1 LDSDAYPPTCLQH
14 TTMNM
19 TDLKPG
25 VKIDYNG
32 VPHEVISASFSRSSQ
47 SKGFMTT
54 RMKNLTNG
62 NVIEVVFRDRDTINP
77 VNLEKRKTQ
86 FLFKQG
92 GQYTFMDNETFEQFE
107 IKENIL
113 GDRGG
118 FLKEGTEVEMVLYKD
133 VPLTIELPAKV
144 ALKVTDTEPSIKSA
158 TASDVK
164 KPATLETGYKLS
176 VPSFVNEGDV
186 IKINTSTGEYVERA

>member
-1 LDSDAYPPTCLQH
+1 MQ
-14 TTMNM
+14 M

-32 VPHEVISASFSRSSQ
+32 APHEVISASFSRSSQ

-54 RMKNLTNG
+54 RLRNLANG
-62 NVIEVVFRDRDTINP
+62 NVFEVVFRDRDTINGID
-77 VNLEKRKTQ
+77 LDKRKTQ
-86 FLFKQG
+86 FLYKQNDKAV
-92 GQYTFMDNETFEQFE
+92 FMDNQTFEQFE
-107 IKENIL
+107 IGEKIL
-113 GDRGG
+113 GDKIN
-118 FLKEGTEVEMVLYKD
+118 FLKEGMEVEIMLYKD
-133 VPLTIELPAKV
+133 APLTVELPAKV
-144 ALKVTDTEPSIKSA
+144 ALKVTDTEPGIKAA

-164 KPATLETGYKLS
+164 KPAVTETGYKLQ

>member
-1 LDSDAYPPTCLQH
+1 MQ
-14 TTMNM
+14 M

-32 VPHEVISASFSRSSQ
+32 APHEVISANFSRSSQ

-54 RMKNLTNG
+54 RLRNLAVG
-62 NVIEVVFRDRDTINP
+62 NVFEVVFRDRDTINGID
-77 VNLEKRKTQ
+77 LEKRKTQ

-92 GQYTFMDNETFEQFE
+92 DQYTFMDNATFEQFE

-113 GDRGG
+113 GDKGG
-118 FLKEGTEVEMVLYKD
+118 FLKEGMEVEIMLYKE
-133 VPLTIELPAKV
+133 VPLTVDLPAKV

-164 KPATLETGYKLS
+164 KPAVLETGYKLN
-176 VPSFVNEGDV
+176 VPAFINEGDV